1 MNRRLLILGAI
12 GFIIVAVIL
21 IPFLDIPEREQRD
34 FVYSEESST
43 FYDPDLE
50 ARFAMNAPLSTRWI
64 YSFKEHD
71 YDVVIEQ
78 KLVKSS
84 IMELEVED
92 YEEALTSIEGIVSSY
107 NGYTSDIDERDD
119 DGRKYGYVIIRVPRE
134 HFENAIEEIRSLGEV
149 DVVKTTVKDVTEE
162 YVDLEARLNNLKQ
175 QEERYLEVLSM
186 AETVD
191 EILNVEV
198 QLERIRGEIEGLQGK
213 MQYLEDSIDYAT
225 IQVNLF
231 EPRTEKLEIG
241 LGNALR
247 RAVQAFF
254 SGLRA
259 VIIFLGYIIP
269 AVIVFGLLFLGG
281 RSVYRRFFKEDTH

>member
-1 MNRRLLILGAI
+1 MNRRLLVLGAI

-78 KLVKSS
+78 KLIKSS

-134 HFENAIEEIRSLGEV
+134 HFENAIEEIRSLGKV

-175 QEERYLEVLSM
+175 QEERYLEILSM